1 MPGPQSCFFRP
12 CATPPADAE
21 AASHKLLVRGGFI
34 RQVGAGLWTFLPLG
48 WRVHQKVVQ
57 IIREEINA
65 IGGQEMLEP
74 VLTPAELWETSGRI
88 GIPIVFKLK
97 DRAGRD
103 FVLPFSHEETM
114 TFHAREL
121 QSYKQLPQLWY
132 HFSTKERDEPRP
144 RGGLLRV
151 REFIMKDS
159 YSFDRDEAGLDR
171 SFDAH
176 KGAYERIWE
185 RCGLEAY
192 YVEAESGIMGGRESS
207 GFMAPAES
215 GENILVRC
223 ENGDYFAD
231 YDAARGIPRAPDV
244 PRAAGPAGGGRDA
257 GRGDDRGAGGA
268 SSASTRP
275 RRRRR
280 CRSWSASGWC
290 WRSIRGDDRL
300 SEEKLVT
307 ALGEAY
313 RPDDGGRD
321 QGGRSAPAAARSGRS
336 AVTVD
341 VVADE
346 ALREGQFVAGANRD
360 GWHLRGVRRAAT
372 TTRSSRTSG
381 RRTPATRAR
390 CAAASCI
397 EQPAIELG
405 HIFKLGT
412 FYSVPFGATF
422 LDEDGEEK
430 PLVMGS
436 YGIGPA
442 RTMAAIVEQHHDD
455 KGIQWPASVAPY
467 DVHIVVLPGLEEH
480 ARGGRRRA
488 RRGRLR
494 RAARRPRCAC
504 GGEVRGRRSDRLPGA
519 RDRRA
524 KGGGR
529 RYGGRSRAREG
540 GRQRGE
546 RGRARLDS
554 AREARLMARKR
565 RFSDDA
571 VRPDDRAADGRRPA
585 HVPLARG
592 EDEALG
598 GLPEPPRAR
607 QPSGSVGRRDQDAR
621 ACARRRGRALPRVPP
636 ARDHRPA
643 RAHAGPDRQAVPA
656 LQHVAGTIAAT
667 GRGAAW
673 LAR

>member
-1 MPGPQSCFFRP
+1 VIVRASQLFLPTLRD
-12 CATPPADAE
+12 APADAE

-57 IIREEINA
+57 IIRDEINA

-74 VLTPAELWETSGRI
+74 VLTPAELWETSGRLP
-88 GIPIVFKLK
+88 IPIVFKLK
-97 DRAGRD
+97 DRTGRD

-159 YSFDRDEAGLDR
+159 YSFDRDEAGLDK

-176 KGAYERIWE
+176 KEAYERIWE

-192 YVEAESGIMGGRESS
+192 FVEAESGIMGGRESS

-223 ENGDYFAD
+223 ENRDYFAD
-231 YDAARGIPRAPDV
+231 YDAARGIPRAPEFPEPLEQPEEVETPGVGTIDALAEFLSID
-244 PRAAGPAGGGRDA
+244 PAATSKAMPVMVGE
-257 GRGDDRGAGGA
+257 
-268 SSASTRP
+268 RP
-275 RRRRR
+275 VL
-280 CRSWSASGWC
+280 AL
-290 WRSIRGDDRL
+290 IRGDDRL

-307 ALGEAY
+307 TLGEAY
-313 RPDDGGRD
+313 RPMTDEEIRAVFGAGG
-321 QGGRSAPAAARSGRS
+321 GSLGPI
-336 AVTVD
+336 AVTID
-341 VVADE
+341 IVADE

-360 GWHLRGVRRAAT
+360 GWHLRGVQA
-372 TTRSSRTSG
+372 G
-381 RRTPATRAR
+381 RDYDPQFADIRQANEGDACVVCGGRL
-390 CAAASCI
+390 I

-412 FYSVPFGATF
+412 FYSVRFGATF

-455 KGIQWPASVAPY
+455 NGIAWPRSVAPY
-467 DVHIVVLPGLEEH
+467 DVHIVVLAGMESHAEEAAAVLDEAGFEVLLDDRD
-480 ARGGRRRA
+480 ARAGEKFADADLIGCPFRVTVGRKA
-488 RRGRLR
+488 AEDGTVDLR
-494 RAARRPRCAC
+494 
-504 GGEVRGRRSDRLPGA
+504 E
-519 RDRRA
+519 RA
-524 KGGGR
+524 KG
-529 RYGGRSRAREG
+529 E
-540 GRQRGE
+540 
-546 RGRARLDS
+546 DV
-554 AREARLMARKR
+554 
-565 RFSDDA
+565 A
-571 VRPDDRAADGRRPA
+571 VRVSELVSA
-585 HVPLARG
+585 VRG
-592 EDEALG
+592 K
-598 GLPEPPRAR
+598 
-607 QPSGSVGRRDQDAR
+607 QS
-621 ACARRRGRALPRVPP
+621 
-636 ARDHRPA
+636 
-643 RAHAGPDRQAVPA
+643 
-656 LQHVAGTIAAT
+656 
-667 GRGAAW
+667 
-673 LAR
+673 